1 MPCASTSA
9 AIGWTIDQ
17 LDVTGYWRFDSETW
31 DAKYALVADDVE
43 AVYARAL
50 ADGKGDKVADEEYD
64 EALERAGL

>member
-1 MPCASTSA
+1 MRKHFRGQ
-9 AIGWTIDQ
+9 GWTVDQ
-17 LDVTGYWRFDSETW
+17 LDITGYWRFDSETW
-31 DAKYALVADDVE
+31 DAQYALIANEVE